1 MIKKLKR
8 WWKKFKKNHKFE
20 FSKFVVV
27 WVLVV
32 TTGSVWKSYS
42 LASHGLDPVEGLAET
57 IVTSLA
63 VIVVTYCIKSL
74 GEKNS
79 RNKYGVDEN
88 GHQKDPEDP

>member
-27 WVLVV
+27 WVLVL
-32 TTGSVWKSYS
+32 TTGTIVASYV
-42 LASHGLDPVEGLAET
+42 LASQDLDPIEGLAET
-57 IVTSLA
+57 LVTSLA
-63 VIVVTYCIKSL
+63 VIVVTYCVKSL

-79 RNKYGVDEN
+79 RNKYGVGEN
-88 GHQKDPEDP
+88 GTQKDPEK